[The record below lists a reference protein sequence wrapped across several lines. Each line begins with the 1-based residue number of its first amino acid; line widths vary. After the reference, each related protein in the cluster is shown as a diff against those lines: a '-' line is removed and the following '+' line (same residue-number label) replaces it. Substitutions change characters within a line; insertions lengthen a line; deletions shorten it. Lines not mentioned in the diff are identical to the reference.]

1 MDIEAIKRFKIKSEP
16 EDPTQEPIYTEAPI
30 GAEQYFVSGSRGS
43 GVHNLEEELWLEGG
57 QYSGT
62 DFMNDTQLVTTNVTY
77 DKTTDEAT
85 MGSEVVSYLWVH
97 NIGKNYIYEDTNYNV
112 VKKFYLEN
120 DFYPSLNTYT
130 GNVTYLD
137 STLTVPTLEVYQLSE
152 DPVVKIMTIDGTE
165 QVVVLKETVDI
176 SKTEDSTTADVLHK
190 LVIRIARVT
199 YSEDLSIWEQYWI
212 VQNYAKNALAGGGTY
227 FGTEPTFE
235 LSLDEVESIV
245 WYEGETAPTL
255 AGPYNVTLTTPL
267 ENSIVIP
274 EPIDPGIVIPVNP

>member
-1 MDIEAIKRFKIKSEP
+1 MFLFLKEKQGGNNMDIEAIKRFKIKSEP

-137 STLTVPTLEVYQLSE
+137 STLTDTKYIRRNWEILPPDAKIEIDKFKKLKHEEKQKTRKSFDQVRLDTLEKYK
-152 DPVVKIMTIDGTE
+152 PVERNIGKSGH
-165 QVVVLKETVDI
+165 I
-176 SKTEDSTTADVLHK
+176 S
-190 LVIRIARVT
+190 
-199 YSEDLSIWEQYWI
+199 
-212 VQNYAKNALAGGGTY
+212 
-227 FGTEPTFE
+227 
-235 LSLDEVESIV
+235 
-245 WYEGETAPTL
+245 
-255 AGPYNVTLTTPL
+255 
-267 ENSIVIP
+267 
-274 EPIDPGIVIPVNP
+274 